1 MLRQVRSWYGIRGVA
16 GQMFLMQVGVVLVLA
31 ATAVAALLLQ
41 SQTDAERDARNHTQA
56 VAASVAADPTV
67 RQALAGGRPTAALRQ
82 LAEETRRHARV
93 DFVVVMSPAGI
104 RYTHPN
110 PAEIGRRYIGSIGA
124 AQHGG
129 TVTETTSGT
138 LGPSVRTVVPVTA
151 ADGKV
156 VGLVSAGITLHR
168 VSLAAARQMPLVLA
182 GTGLAVVAA
191 TTGTALIGRRLCRQT
206 RGLGPVQITR
216 LYEHH
221 DAVLHSVREGVLI
234 VDRQRRLLLANDEAR
249 RLLGLPADV
258 DGRPVTDLGI
268 APRAAE
274 LLASG
279 RAATDEVVEV
289 GDRLLAVSQ
298 RPTDGPP
305 GPGGWVA
312 TLRDTTELA
321 ALTGRIEVVQERLA
335 LLYDAGLRIGTTLD
349 VTRTAEELAEF
360 AVPGFADYVTVDLA
374 DTVLSGEE
382 ADQAGVAELRRVVL
396 HGIRP
401 GVPLHPP
408 GALIHFDPFTPQGEG
423 FGSGRM
429 VLESDMAAFSGWQA
443 QDPDGARRLVAYGI
457 HSMISA
463 PLRARGVILGVATF
477 WRSKEPTPF
486 TDEDLSLAEELV
498 ARAATSIDNARRFTR
513 ERAMAV
519 TLQRSLL
526 PHTLPEQNAV
536 DAAYRYLP
544 AGDGHGGVG
553 GDWFDVIPLPGAR
566 VALVVGDVVGHGL
579 HAAATMGQL
588 RTAVHNLSTLDLPP
602 DELLWHLDE
611 LVSRI
616 DQDRDGGG
624 NRTLTG
630 ATCLYAIYDPVSR
643 VCTMARAG
651 HLEPVVVLPDGDARL
666 PGVPAGPPL
675 GLGGMPYEASEVL
688 LPEGS
693 GVVLY
698 TDGLIEDR
706 REDIDE
712 GIERLRLAL
721 AVPGRTPDQMC
732 RAALDAMLPGA
743 SRDDVALLVARTRA
757 LDDRHTAYWTVPS
770 DPAAVAGV
778 RAAATELLR
787 DWGLKEEAFTL
798 ELILS
803 ELVTNAIRHATG
815 PVGVR
820 LIHDRCLICEV
831 SDGSSVSPHLRRAT
845 TMDEGGRGLFLVA
858 QFADRWGT
866 RYTPAGKV
874 IWTEQ
879 WLGPEPAADLVPAEL
894 RHPVGGAGNR
904 AAGHDGGADV

>member
-1 MLRQVRSWYGIRGVA
+1 MHHMPRQVRPRYGIRSVA
-16 GQMFLMQVGVVLVLA
+16 GQMFLLQVAVVLVLV

-41 SQTDAERDARNHTQA
+41 SRTDAEREARNRTQA

-67 RQALAGGRPTAALRQ
+67 RQALTGAHPTAVLQQ
-82 LAEETRRHARV
+82 LAEETRRRAHV
-93 DFVVVMSPAGI
+93 DFVVVMSPEGI

-110 PAEIGRRYIGSIGA
+110 PAEIGHRYIGSIGA
-124 AQHGG
+124 AQRGG
-129 TVTETTSGT
+129 TVTETTTGT
-138 LGPSVRTVVPVTA
+138 LGPSVRTVVPVTTTA
-151 ADGKV
+151 GKV
-156 VGLVSAGITLHR
+156 VGLVSAGIAVHR
-168 VSLAAARQMPLVLA
+168 VSLAAARQLPLVLG
-182 GTGLAVVAA
+182 GTGLALAAA
-191 TTGTALIGRRLCRQT
+191 TGGTALVGRRLRRQT

-216 LYEHH
+216 MYEHH

-234 VDRQRRLLLANDEAR
+234 VDPRGRLLLANDEAR
-249 RLLGLPADV
+249 RLLGLAADG
-258 DGRPVTDLGI
+258 DGRPVTELGI
-268 APRAAE
+268 APRAEE

-279 RAATDEVVEV
+279 RAATDEVIEV

-298 RPTDGPP
+298 RPMDVPS
-305 GPGGWVA
+305 GPGGTVA
-312 TLRDTTELA
+312 TLRDTTELI
-321 ALTGRIEVVQERLA
+321 ALTGRIELVQERLT

-374 DTVLSGEE
+374 DTVLGGEE
-382 ADQAGVAELRRVVL
+382 PDEAGLAELRRVVL
-396 HGIRP
+396 HGIRQ
-401 GVPLHPP
+401 GVPLCPP
-408 GALIHFDPFTPQGEG
+408 GALIHFDTFTPQGEG

-443 QDPDGARRLVAYGI
+443 QDPDRARQLVAYGI

-486 TDEDLSLAEELV
+486 TREDLSLAEELV

-513 ERAMAV
+513 ERTMAV

-526 PHTLPEQNAV
+526 PHALPEQNAV
-536 DAAYRYLP
+536 DVAYRYLP
-544 AGDGHGGVG
+544 AGAGLGGVG

-566 VALVVGDVVGHGL
+566 VAVVVGDVVGHGL

-588 RTAVHNLSTLDLPP
+588 RTAVLNFSTLDLPP

-611 LVSRI
+611 LVTRI
-616 DQDRDGGG
+616 DQDRDGEHGTS
-624 NRTLTG
+624 TLTG

-651 HLEPVVVLPDGDARL
+651 HLEPVIVLPDGDARL

-675 GLGGMPYEASEVL
+675 GLGGLPYEAGEVL

-693 GVVLY
+693 GIVLY

-712 GIERLRLAL
+712 GIERLRRAL
-721 AVPGRTPDQMC
+721 AVVGRTPDQMC
-732 RAALDAMLPGA
+732 QAAMDAMLPGA
-743 SRDDVALLVARTRA
+743 SRDDVALIVARTRA
-757 LDDRHTAYWTVPS
+757 LDDEHTAFWTVPS

-803 ELVTNAIRHATG
+803 ELVTNAIRYATG

-831 SDGSSVSPHLRRAT
+831 SDGSSVSPHLRRAAT
-845 TMDEGGRGLFLVA
+845 LDEGGRGLFLVA

-866 RYTPAGKV
+866 RYTPDGKV

-879 WLGPEPAADLVPAEL
+879 WLGTGP
-894 RHPVGGAGNR
+894 
-904 AAGHDGGADV
+904 

>member
-1 MLRQVRSWYGIRGVA
+1 MHHMLRQVRSWYGIRSVA
-16 GQMFLMQVGVVLVLA
+16 GQMFLLQVGVVLVFV

-41 SQTDAERDARNHTQA
+41 ARTDADREARNHTQA

-67 RQALAGGRPTAALRQ
+67 RQALTGTHPTAVLQQ
-82 LAEETRRHARV
+82 LAEETRRRAHV
-93 DFVVVMSPAGI
+93 DFVVVMSPEGI

-110 PAEIGRRYIGSIGA
+110 PAEIGRRYIGGIGA
-124 AQHGG
+124 AQRGG
-129 TVTETTSGT
+129 TVTETTTGT
-138 LGPSVRTVVPVTA
+138 LGPSVRTVVPVTT

-156 VGLVSAGITLHR
+156 VGLVSAGITLHQ
-168 VSLAAARQMPLVLA
+168 VSLAAARQVPLVL
-182 GTGLAVVAA
+182 
-191 TTGTALIGRRLCRQT
+191 TGTALALTAATAGTALVGRRLRRQT

-216 LYEHH
+216 MYEHQ

-249 RLLGLPADV
+249 RLLGLAADV
-258 DGRPVTDLGI
+258 EGRPVTGLGI
-268 APRAAE
+268 APRAEE

-279 RAATDEVVEV
+279 RAATDEVIEV

-298 RPTDGPP
+298 RPMDGPT
-305 GPGGWVA
+305 GPGGSVA
-312 TLRDTTELA
+312 TLRDTTELT
-321 ALTGRIEVVQERLA
+321 ALTGRIEVVQERLT

-382 ADQAGVAELRRVVL
+382 PDEVDTGRLRRVAL
-396 HGIRP
+396 HGIRQ
-401 GVPLHPP
+401 GVPLCLP
-408 GALIHFDPFTPQGEG
+408 GALIHFEPFTPQGEG

-443 QDPDGARRLVAYGI
+443 QDPDRARQLVAYGI
-457 HSMISA
+457 HSMIAA

-486 TDEDLSLAEELV
+486 TAEDLTLAEELV

-513 ERAMAV
+513 ERTMAV

-526 PHTLPEQNAV
+526 PHALPEQNAV
-536 DAAYRYLP
+536 DVAYRYLP
-544 AGDGHGGVG
+544 AGAGLGGVG

-566 VALVVGDVVGHGL
+566 VAIVVGDVVGHGV

-588 RTAVHNLSTLDLPP
+588 RTAVNNFSTLDLPP

-611 LVSRI
+611 LVTRI
-616 DQDRDGGG
+616 DQDRDGEQGT
-624 NRTLTG
+624 RTLTG

-651 HLEPVVVLPDGDARL
+651 HLEPVIVLPDGDAHL

-675 GLGGMPYEASEVL
+675 GLGGMPYETGEVL

-693 GVVLY
+693 GIVLY

-712 GIERLRLAL
+712 GIERLRRAL
-721 AVPGRTPDQMC
+721 AVAGRTSDQMC
-732 RAALDAMLPGA
+732 QAAMDAMLPGA

-757 LDDRHTAYWTVPS
+757 LDDKHTAYWTVPS
-770 DPAAVAGV
+770 DPSAVAGV

-803 ELVTNAIRHATG
+803 ELVTNAIRYATG

-831 SDGSSVSPHLRRAT
+831 SDGSSVSPHLRRAAT
-845 TMDEGGRGLFLVA
+845 LDEGGRGLFLVA

-866 RYTPAGKV
+866 RYTPDGKV

-879 WLGPEPAADLVPAEL
+879 WFGTGP
-894 RHPVGGAGNR
+894 
-904 AAGHDGGADV
+904 

>member
-1 MLRQVRSWYGIRGVA
+1 MHHMLRQVRSRYGIRSVA
-16 GQMFLMQVGVVLVLA
+16 GQMFLLQVAVVLVLV
-31 ATAVAALLLQ
+31 ATAVTALLLQ
-41 SQTDAERDARNHTQA
+41 SRTDAEREARNRTQA

-67 RQALAGGRPTAALRQ
+67 RQALTGAHPAAVLQQ
-82 LAEETRRHARV
+82 LAEETRRRAHV
-93 DFVVVMSPAGI
+93 DFVVVMSPEGI

-110 PAEIGRRYIGSIGA
+110 PAEIGHRYIGSIGA
-124 AQHGG
+124 AQRGG
-129 TVTETTSGT
+129 TVTETTTGT
-138 LGPSVRTVVPVTA
+138 LGPSVRTVVPVTTTA
-151 ADGKV
+151 GKV
-156 VGLVSAGITLHR
+156 VGLVSAGITVHR
-168 VSLAAARQMPLVLA
+168 VSLAAARQVPLVVG
-182 GTGLAVVAA
+182 GTGLALAAA
-191 TTGTALIGRRLCRQT
+191 TGGTALVGRRLRRQT

-216 LYEHH
+216 MYEHH

-234 VDRQRRLLLANDEAR
+234 IDPRGRLLLANDEAR
-249 RLLGLPADV
+249 RLLGLAADG
-258 DGRPVTDLGI
+258 DGRPVTELGI
-268 APRAAE
+268 APRAEE

-279 RAATDEVVEV
+279 RAATDEVIEV

-298 RPTDGPP
+298 RPMDVAS
-305 GPGGWVA
+305 GPGGTVA
-312 TLRDTTELA
+312 TLRDTTELI
-321 ALTGRIEVVQERLA
+321 ALTGRIELVQERLT

-374 DTVLSGEE
+374 DTVLGGEE
-382 ADQAGVAELRRVVL
+382 PDEAGLAELRRVAL
-396 HGIRP
+396 HGIRQ
-401 GVPLHPP
+401 GVPLCPP
-408 GALIHFDPFTPQGEG
+408 GALIHFAPFSPQGEG

-443 QDPDGARRLVAYGI
+443 QDPDRARQLVAYGI

-486 TDEDLSLAEELV
+486 TREDLSLAEELV

-513 ERAMAV
+513 ERTMAV

-526 PHTLPEQNAV
+526 PHALPEQNAV
-536 DAAYRYLP
+536 DVAYRYLP
-544 AGDGHGGVG
+544 AGAGLGGVG

-566 VALVVGDVVGHGL
+566 VAVVVGDVVGHGL

-588 RTAVHNLSTLDLPP
+588 RTAVLNFSTLDLPP

-611 LVSRI
+611 LVTRI
-616 DQDRDGGG
+616 DQDRDGEHGTS
-624 NRTLTG
+624 TLTG

-651 HLEPVVVLPDGDARL
+651 HLEPVIVLPDGDARL

-675 GLGGMPYEASEVL
+675 GLGGLPYEAGEVL

-693 GVVLY
+693 GIVLY

-712 GIERLRLAL
+712 GIERLRRAL
-721 AVPGRTPDQMC
+721 AVAGRTPDQMC
-732 RAALDAMLPGA
+732 QAAMDAMLPGA
-743 SRDDVALLVARTRA
+743 SRDDVALIVARTRA
-757 LDDRHTAYWTVPS
+757 LDDEHTAFWTVPS

-831 SDGSSVSPHLRRAT
+831 SDGSSVSPHLRRAAT
-845 TMDEGGRGLFLVA
+845 LDEGGRGLFLVA

-866 RYTPAGKV
+866 RYTPGGKV

-879 WLGPEPAADLVPAEL
+879 WLGTGP
-894 RHPVGGAGNR
+894 
-904 AAGHDGGADV
+904 